1 MEVMQKKH
9 QKRKLMHYVQMEWK
23 LVVLITVTGLVYNI
37 GIALFPYFEGQLA
50 QCLSDILN
58 QQAGE
63 KDMYVLVMIY
73 ISVVFIVQLA
83 RFFKR
88 LSVRYMANHIN
99 RRMKLDLYHSL
110 IHTPVNLADL
120 NAGGLLSRTLKDVD
134 DCVEGIRKVVTEI
147 FDTGIAMLSYVVTLC
162 MYDWKLTLVAGL
174 FPPLAFFF
182 AERMKKTVTALE
194 VQARKSRDHA
204 NQLVVDRIS
213 SFRSYRSAGCESNV
227 DETVE
232 KAFAHM
238 NTTVSKAQFA
248 VSGIGPFY
256 RAICLLGMIFVF
268 LIGIRRI
275 ESGLWNI
282 AVVTAYI
289 SCYTRVSLK
298 TSRSA
303 ALFNSMT
310 RSSVCWKRIKEQ
322 MHEIQD
328 EPHVPQDISSVTCS
342 IPVAYYDPSVPVL
355 HDIHLHFE
363 KGTITGITGR
373 VACGKT
379 LLAQILSGIREMQGC
394 VMADGCP
401 LSMYDVAYC
410 TNRPQI
416 FNDTIYHNITLGKD
430 GDIHEVLQDV
440 CLDHETDPDQS
451 AKEAGCHL
459 SIGQQART
467 ALARALYSDR
477 SVLVLDDPFASVD
490 TKTEQQI
497 LMTLKNRY
505 RDRVIILFSHRLDC
519 FDLMD
524 QVICIQNGT
533 CVCGSHASLLEE
545 NAEYRTLVQLQ
556 CERTEV

>member
-162 MYDWKLTLVAGL
+162 MYDWKLTLVAGI

-182 AERMKKTVTALE
+182 AQRMKKTVTSLE
-194 VQARKSRDHA
+194 VQARKSRDLA
-204 NQLVVDRIS
+204 SQLVVDRIAS
-213 SFRSYRSAGCESNV
+213 LPSYRSAGCESNV
-227 DETVE
+227 DEHVSQ
-232 KAFAHM
+232 AFDHM
-238 NTTVSKAQFA
+238 KTSVSKAQFA
-248 VSGIGPFY
+248 VVGISPVY

-268 LIGIRRI
+268 LIGIQRI
-275 ESGLWNI
+275 QNGIWNI
-282 AVVTAYI
+282 AVLTAYI

-298 TSRSA
+298 TSKSA
-303 ALFNSMT
+303 ALFNAMT
-310 RSSVCWKRIKEQ
+310 RSRVCWERIREK
-322 MHEIQD
+322 MHDVQD
-328 EPHVPQDISSVTCS
+328 ETHVPHPIRNIDVS
-342 IPVAYYDPSVPVL
+342 IPLAYYDPTIPVL

-379 LLAQILSGIREMQGC
+379 LLAQILSGMHETQGS
-394 VMADGCP
+394 VMADGSP

-416 FNDTIYHNITLGKD
+416 FNDTILNNITLGKD
-430 GDIHEVLQDV
+430 GDIQQVLRDV
-440 CLDHETDPDQS
+440 CLDQETDLNQN
-451 AKEAGCHL
+451 AGEMGCHL
-459 SIGQQART
+459 SIGQQARV
-467 ALARALYSDR
+467 ALTRALYSGR

-490 TKTEQQI
+490 TQTQKQI
-497 LMTLKNRY
+497 LMTLKTRY
-505 RDRVIILFSHRLDC
+505 NDRMMIIFSHRLDC

-524 QVICIQNGT
+524 QVICIQNGS
-533 CVCGSHASLLEE
+533 CVCGTHASLMES
-545 NAEYRTLVQLQ
+545 NTEYRTLVQLQ
-556 CERTEV
+556 CERVAV

>member
-1 MEVMQKKH
+1 MQKKH

-23 LVVLITVTGLVYNI
+23 LLVLITVTGLVYNI
-37 GIALFPYFEGQLA
+37 GLAFFPYFEGQLA

-58 QQAGE
+58 HQAEG

-73 ISVVFIVQLA
+73 ISVVIIVQLA

-110 IHTPVNLADL
+110 IHTPLNTADL
-120 NAGGLLSRTLKDVD
+120 NAGSLLSRTLRDVD
-134 DCVEGIRKVVTEI
+134 DCVEGIRKTVTEI

-162 MYDWKLTLVAGL
+162 MYDWKLTLTAGI
-174 FPPLAFFF
+174 FPPLAFLF

-194 VQARKSRDHA
+194 VQARRSRDHA

-213 SFRSYRSAGCESNV
+213 SLLSYRSAGCESNV

-232 KAFAHM
+232 KTFEKM
-238 NTTVSKAQFA
+238 KSSVSKAQFA
-248 VSGIGPFY
+248 VSGIGPVY
-256 RAICLLGMIFVF
+256 RAVCLLGMIFVF
-268 LIGIRRI
+268 LIGISRI
-275 ESGLWNI
+275 ENGLWNI
-282 AVVTAYI
+282 AVLTAYI

-298 TSRSA
+298 TSKSA

-322 MHEIQD
+322 MHEVQD
-328 EPHVPQDISSVTCS
+328 ESHVPQDISSVSCS
-342 IPVAYYDPSVPVL
+342 IPVAYYDSSVPVL
-355 HDIHLHFE
+355 HDIHLRFE

-373 VACGKT
+373 VGCGKT
-379 LLAQILSGIREMQGC
+379 LLAQILSGIREKQGS
-394 VMADGCP
+394 VMADDRP
-401 LSMYDVAYC
+401 LYMYDVAYC

-416 FNDTIYHNITLGKD
+416 FDDTIYHNITLGKD
-430 GDIHEVLQDV
+430 GDIHEVLQAV
-440 CLDHETDPDQS
+440 CLDHETGPDQS
-451 AKEAGCHL
+451 AGEMGCHL

-467 ALARALYSDR
+467 ALARALYSGR

-490 TKTEQQI
+490 TKTEYQI

-533 CVCGSHASLLEE
+533 CVCGSHTSLLEE
-545 NAEYRTLVQLQ
+545 NTEYRTLVQLQ
-556 CERTEV
+556 CERMAV

>member
-1 MEVMQKKH
+1 
-9 QKRKLMHYVQMEWK
+9 MHYVQMEWK
-23 LVVLITVTGLVYNI
+23 LLVLITVTGLVYNI
-37 GIALFPYFEGQLA
+37 GLAFFPYFEGQLA

-58 QQAGE
+58 HQAEG

-73 ISVVFIVQLA
+73 ISVVIIVQLA

-110 IHTPVNLADL
+110 IHTPLNTADL
-120 NAGGLLSRTLKDVD
+120 NAGSLLSRTLRDVD
-134 DCVEGIRKVVTEI
+134 DCVEGIRKTVTEI

-162 MYDWKLTLVAGL
+162 MYDWKLTLTAGI
-174 FPPLAFFF
+174 FPPLAFLF

-194 VQARKSRDHA
+194 VQARRSRDHA

-213 SFRSYRSAGCESNV
+213 SLLSYRSAGCESNV

-232 KAFAHM
+232 KTFEKM
-238 NTTVSKAQFA
+238 KSSVSKAQFA
-248 VSGIGPFY
+248 VSGIGPVY
-256 RAICLLGMIFVF
+256 RAVCLLGMIFVF
-268 LIGIRRI
+268 LIGISRI
-275 ESGLWNI
+275 ENGLWNI
-282 AVVTAYI
+282 AVLTAYI

-298 TSRSA
+298 TSKSA

-322 MHEIQD
+322 MHEVQD
-328 EPHVPQDISSVTCS
+328 ESHVPQDISSVSCS
-342 IPVAYYDPSVPVL
+342 IPVAYYDSSVPVL
-355 HDIHLHFE
+355 HDIHLRFE

-373 VACGKT
+373 VGCGKT
-379 LLAQILSGIREMQGC
+379 LLAQILSGIREKQGS
-394 VMADGCP
+394 VMADDRP

-416 FNDTIYHNITLGKD
+416 FDDTIYHNITLGKD
-430 GDIHEVLQDV
+430 GDIHEVLQAV
-440 CLDHETDPDQS
+440 CLDHETGPDQS
-451 AKEAGCHL
+451 AGEMGCHL

-467 ALARALYSDR
+467 ALARALYSGR

-490 TKTEQQI
+490 TKTEYQI

-533 CVCGSHASLLEE
+533 CVCGSHTSLLEE
-545 NAEYRTLVQLQ
+545 NTEYRTLVQLQ
-556 CERTEV
+556 CERMAV

>member
-1 MEVMQKKH
+1 MQKKH
-9 QKRKLMHYVQMEWK
+9 QKRKLLHYVQMEWK
-23 LVVLITVTGLVYNI
+23 LLVLITVTGLVYNI
-37 GIALFPYFEGQLA
+37 GLAFFPYFEGQLA

-58 QQAGE
+58 HQAEG

-73 ISVVFIVQLA
+73 ISVVIIVQLA

-110 IHTPVNLADL
+110 IHTPLNTADL
-120 NAGGLLSRTLKDVD
+120 NAGSLLSRTLRDVD
-134 DCVEGIRKVVTEI
+134 DCVEGIRKTVTEI

-162 MYDWKLTLVAGL
+162 MYDWTLTLTAGI
-174 FPPLAFFF
+174 FPPLAFLF

-194 VQARKSRDHA
+194 VQARRSRDHA

-213 SFRSYRSAGCESNV
+213 SLLSYRSAGCESNV

-232 KAFAHM
+232 KTFEKM
-238 NTTVSKAQFA
+238 KSSVSKAQFA
-248 VSGIGPFY
+248 VSGIGPVY
-256 RAICLLGMIFVF
+256 RAVCLLGMIFVF
-268 LIGIRRI
+268 LIGISRI
-275 ESGLWNI
+275 ENGLWNI
-282 AVVTAYI
+282 AVLTAYI

-298 TSRSA
+298 TSKSA

-322 MHEIQD
+322 MHEVQD
-328 EPHVPQDISSVTCS
+328 ESHVPQDISSVSCS
-342 IPVAYYDPSVPVL
+342 IPVAYYDSSVPVL
-355 HDIHLHFE
+355 HDIHLRFE

-373 VACGKT
+373 VGCGKT
-379 LLAQILSGIREMQGC
+379 LLAQILSGIREKQGS
-394 VMADGCP
+394 VMADDRP

-416 FNDTIYHNITLGKD
+416 FDDTIYHNITLGKD
-430 GDIHEVLQDV
+430 GDIHEVLQAV
-440 CLDHETDPDQS
+440 CLDHETGPDQS
-451 AKEAGCHL
+451 AGEMGCHL

-467 ALARALYSDR
+467 ALARDLYSGR

-490 TKTEQQI
+490 TKTEYQI

-533 CVCGSHASLLEE
+533 CVCGSHTSLLEE
-545 NAEYRTLVQLQ
+545 NTEYRTLVQLQ
-556 CERTEV
+556 CERMAV

>member
-1 MEVMQKKH
+1 MQKKH

-23 LVVLITVTGLVYNI
+23 LLVLITVTGLVYNI
-37 GIALFPYFEGQLA
+37 GLAFFPYFEGQLA

-58 QQAGE
+58 HQAEG

-73 ISVVFIVQLA
+73 ISVVIIVQLA

-110 IHTPVNLADL
+110 IHTPLNTADL
-120 NAGGLLSRTLKDVD
+120 NAGSLLSRTLRDVD
-134 DCVEGIRKVVTEI
+134 DCVEGIRKTVTEI

-162 MYDWKLTLVAGL
+162 MYDWKLTLTAGI
-174 FPPLAFFF
+174 FPPLAFLF

-194 VQARKSRDHA
+194 VQARRSRDHA

-213 SFRSYRSAGCESNV
+213 SLLSYRSAGCESNV

-232 KAFAHM
+232 KTFEKM
-238 NTTVSKAQFA
+238 KSSVSKAQFA
-248 VSGIGPFY
+248 VSGIGPVY
-256 RAICLLGMIFVF
+256 RAVCLLGMIFVF
-268 LIGIRRI
+268 LIGISRI
-275 ESGLWNI
+275 ENGLWNI
-282 AVVTAYI
+282 AVLTAYI

-298 TSRSA
+298 TSKSA

-322 MHEIQD
+322 MHEVQD
-328 EPHVPQDISSVTCS
+328 ESHVPQDISSVSCS
-342 IPVAYYDPSVPVL
+342 IPVAYYDSSVPVL
-355 HDIHLHFE
+355 HDIHLRFE

-373 VACGKT
+373 VGCGKT
-379 LLAQILSGIREMQGC
+379 LLAQILSGIREKQGS
-394 VMADGCP
+394 VMADDRP

-416 FNDTIYHNITLGKD
+416 FDDTIYHNITLGKD
-430 GDIHEVLQDV
+430 GDIHEVLQAV
-440 CLDHETDPDQS
+440 CLDHETGPDQS
-451 AKEAGCHL
+451 AGEMGCHL

-467 ALARALYSDR
+467 ALARALYSGR

-490 TKTEQQI
+490 TKTEYQI

-533 CVCGSHASLLEE
+533 CVCGSHTSLLEE
-545 NAEYRTLVQLQ
+545 NTEYRTLVQLQ
-556 CERTEV
+556 CERMAV